1 VAQCRATTR
10 TAADR
15 LCLIDV
21 LAPHP
26 GQSPRTSNRGDA
38 MKYINGTARILIIYL
53 ICMIAGQAI
62 AVGIGLLLDPY
73 SKTLALSVFIPLY
86 YAMYW
91 VAWRVALWI
100 GDRPSETATDATG
113 GSSGAKAASWPLAP
127 AVLALDLAD

>member
-1 VAQCRATTR
+1 
-10 TAADR
+10 
-15 LCLIDV
+15 
-21 LAPHP
+21 
-26 GQSPRTSNRGDA
+26 

-91 VAWRVALWI
+91 VAWRVALLI
-100 GDRPSETATDATG
+100 ADRSPEAASDANGG
-113 GSSGAKAASWPLAP
+113 GSGITAASWLLAP
-127 AVLALDLAD
+127 AVLALDMAD

>member
-1 VAQCRATTR
+1 
-10 TAADR
+10 
-15 LCLIDV
+15 
-21 LAPHP
+21 
-26 GQSPRTSNRGDA
+26 

-91 VAWRVALWI
+91 VAWRVALLI
-100 GDRPSETATDATG
+100 ADRSTETAADAAGG
-113 GSSGAKAASWPLAP
+113 GSGIKAASWLLAP
-127 AVLALDLAD
+127 AALALDMAD

>member
-1 VAQCRATTR
+1 M
-10 TAADR
+10 
-15 LCLIDV
+15 
-21 LAPHP
+21 
-26 GQSPRTSNRGDA
+26 N
-38 MKYINGTARILIIYL
+38 YINGTARILMIYV

-100 GDRPSETATDATG
+100 GDRSPETATEASGG
-113 GSSGAKAASWPLAP
+113 GSGAEAASWLLAP

>member
-1 VAQCRATTR
+1 
-10 TAADR
+10 
-15 LCLIDV
+15 
-21 LAPHP
+21 
-26 GQSPRTSNRGDA
+26 

-53 ICMIAGQAI
+53 VCMIAGQAV

-73 SKTLALSVFIPLY
+73 SKTVALSVFIPLY

-100 GDRPSETATDATG
+100 GDTSPAAETEASG
-113 GSSGAKAASWPLAP
+113 GSGATAASWLLAP